1 VIFKR
6 ETGIKLFIPCFLDQ
20 CAPQVASAVAGLLA
34 RLEVPWEYPENQT
47 CCGQFA
53 WTAGDSATARRLMR
67 HFLRVFAGAET
78 ILCPSAAC
86 TYLVRHCY
94 PQLAEGFEEQRAV
107 ADLASRIMELGE
119 WLAGW
124 GPLPWTPRFEGS
136 LVLHQSCKARQ
147 LGVLPQAREVLSRVQ
162 GLKLLTISPYYT
174 CCGFGGTFSRQHP
187 DLSRDMG
194 EAYLAAVTA
203 TGAGGLVSLDYSC
216 LIHLQGLGVAPA
228 QILSFYHLAEILAMS
243 G

>member
-1 VIFKR
+1 M
-6 ETGIKLFIPCFLDQ
+6 GIKLFIPCFLDQ

-34 RLEVPWEYPENQT
+34 RLGVAGEYPVDQT

-78 ILCPSAAC
+78 ILCPSASC

-94 PQLAEGFEEQRAV
+94 PQLAEGRREQLAV
-107 ADLASRIMELGE
+107 AALASRVMELSE
-119 WLAGW
+119 WLAGL
-124 GPLPWTPRFEGS
+124 GPLPWTPKFEGS

-147 LGVLPQAREVLSRVQ
+147 LKVLAGAREVLSRVQ
-162 GLKLLTISPYYT
+162 GLKVLTISPYYT
-174 CCGFGGTFSRQHP
+174 CCGFGGTFSLQHP
-187 DLSRDMG
+187 GLSRDIG
-194 EAYLAAVTA
+194 EAYLAAVTT

-216 LIHLQGLGVAPA
+216 LLHLQGLGVPA
-228 QILSFYHLAEILAMS
+228 ARNLRFYHLAEILAMS

>member
-1 VIFKR
+1 VACER
-6 ETGIKLFIPCFLDQ
+6 GDSIKLFIPCFLDQ

-34 RLEVPWEYPENQT
+34 RLGVAEEYPEDQT

-67 HFLRVFAGAET
+67 HFLRVFAGAST
-78 ILCPSAAC
+78 ILCPSASC

-94 PQLAEGFEEQRAV
+94 QQLAEGLEEQRAV
-107 ADLASRIMELGE
+107 AALASRVMELGE

-136 LVLHQSCKARQ
+136 LVLHASCKARQ
-147 LGVLPQAREVLSRVQ
+147 LGVMAGARQVLSRVQ
-162 GLKLLTISPYYT
+162 GLKLLTVSPYYS
-174 CCGFGGTFSRQHP
+174 CCGFGGTFSLQHP
-187 DLSRDMG
+187 RLSRDIG

-203 TGAGGLVSLDYSC
+203 TGAGGIVSLDYSC
-216 LIHLQGLGVAPA
+216 LLHLQGLHIPA
-228 QILSFYHLAEILAMS
+228 ARDLRFYHLAEILAMS